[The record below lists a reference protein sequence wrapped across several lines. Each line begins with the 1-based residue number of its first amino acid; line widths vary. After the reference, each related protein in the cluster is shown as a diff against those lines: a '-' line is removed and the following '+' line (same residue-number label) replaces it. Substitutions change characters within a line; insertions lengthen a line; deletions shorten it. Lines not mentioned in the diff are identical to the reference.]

1 MIYIVTPLSKKLQQL
16 TLTGFSKALF
26 SPIAASNSIGNH
38 IFTFIYSYSFR
49 TVALTFINMLS
60 ESLALA
66 LTKAQVYIDQWG
78 TE

>member
-38 IFTFIYSYSFR
+38 ILLLFTV
-49 TVALTFINMLS
+49 TVS
-60 ESLALA
+60 E
-66 LTKAQVYIDQWG
+66 Q
-78 TE
+78 